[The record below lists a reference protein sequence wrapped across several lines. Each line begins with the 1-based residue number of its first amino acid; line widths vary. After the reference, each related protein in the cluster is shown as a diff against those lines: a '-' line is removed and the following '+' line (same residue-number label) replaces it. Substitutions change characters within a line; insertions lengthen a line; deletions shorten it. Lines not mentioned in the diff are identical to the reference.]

1 MQILP
6 EESTQADVYQS
17 AVSSVVEDVMRGY
30 NGTIMAYGQTG
41 AGKTYTLS
49 SIQPDA
55 IGMIPRAAAEVFASI
70 AGDPANE
77 YSIFMSYIQIYMELI
92 QVTDSSHA
100 QGLWHRHRLLRI
112 GKCSV
117 SMSYGHIFLKLKQAL
132 QHVMRCSMS
141 GMHEVWPGACAAA
154 RAALN
159 AAGWSS
165 DIGCTSCSLFPE
177 SSSILLQHLQ
187 PCLLCN
193 ASQTPHT

>member
-1 MQILP
+1 MRRALSLQILP

-77 YSIFMSYIQIYMELI
+77 YSVFMSYIQIYMELI
-92 QVTDSSHA
+92 QVIDSSHV
-100 QGLWHRHRLLRI
+100 QGLWRRHCLLRA
-112 GKCSV
+112 GCAASPWAMAKSAWSSNNWARC
-117 SMSYGHIFLKLKQAL
+117 L
-132 QHVMRCSMS
+132 QHMVCCCMIE
-141 GMHEVWPGACAAA
+141 MHGVWPDAYAAA
-154 RAALN
+154 RPALS
-159 AAGWSS
+159 AV
-165 DIGCTSCSLFPE
+165 T
-177 SSSILLQHLQ
+177 
-187 PCLLCN
+187 
-193 ASQTPHT
+193 

>member
-77 YSIFMSYIQIYMELI
+77 YSVFMSYIQIYMELI

-100 QGLWHRHRLLRI
+100 QGLWHRHCLLR
-112 GKCSV
+112 SAV
-117 SMSYGHIFLKLKQAL
+117 S
-132 QHVMRCSMS
+132 
-141 GMHEVWPGACAAA
+141 P
-154 RAALN
+154 
-159 AAGWSS
+159 
-165 DIGCTSCSLFPE
+165 
-177 SSSILLQHLQ
+177 
-187 PCLLCN
+187 
-193 ASQTPHT
+193 